1 MHIENE
7 VKYDFSDVLIKPKR
21 SYYTSRKEV
30 DLERTFKFKW
40 SDLVWKGIPVM
51 ASNMDTVGTIGSA
64 KVLSK
69 HNTLTCLHK
78 FHTAKELHK
87 IPKVIKKNVAITI
100 GVAEGLQILYEIGK
114 DLKDFNYICI
124 DVANGY
130 TEQFSE
136 FIRKVRSEFE
146 EKIII
151 AGNVCTPEMTEQLI
165 LSGADIVKVGIGG
178 GSACITRNVAGVGI
192 PQLSAVIDCSDA
204 AHGVGGMVM
213 SDGGCTCSGDISK
226 AFGANAD
233 FVMLGGLLAGHD
245 ENSETITE
253 NINTGEKTVEFYG
266 MASSTALD
274 KFYSNNKGKDYKA
287 CEGKHVTIP
296 YKGALEN
303 TLLDLLGGIRSTC
316 TYIGAKKIKDISKCT
331 TFVCVNNQL
340 NNIFR

>member
-40 SDLVWKGIPVM
+40 SDLVWKGIPVV

-78 FHTAKELHK
+78 FHTAEELLK

-114 DLKDFNYICI
+114 DLKYFNYICI

-204 AHGVGGMVM
+204 AHGIGGMVM

-331 TFVCVNNQL
+331 TFVCVSNQL
-340 NNIFR
+340 NNVFQ

>member
-1 MHIENE
+1 MHIDNE
-7 VKYDFSDVLIKPKR
+7 IKYDFSDVLIKPKR

-30 DLERTFKFKW
+30 DLEREFKFKW
-40 SDLVWKGIPVM
+40 SKHVWKGIPVV
-51 ASNMDTVGTIGSA
+51 ASNMDTVGTVNTA

-69 HNTLTCLHK
+69 YNTLTCLHK
-78 FHTAKELHK
+78 FHSSEELLK
-87 IPKVIKKNVAITI
+87 IPDKIKNNVAITI
-100 GVAEGLQILYEIGK
+100 GIAEGLNILY
-114 DLKDFNYICI
+114 DLEEKERLFKIICI

-130 TEQFSE
+130 TEQFSD
-136 FIRKVRSEFE
+136 FVKKVRSEFE
-146 EKIII
+146 DKIII

-192 PQLSAVIDCSDA
+192 PQLSAVIECSDA
-204 AHGVGGMVM
+204 AHGIGGMVM

-245 ENSETITE
+245 ENSMSVNE
-253 NINTGEKTVEFYG
+253 NKKTGEKTVEFYG
-266 MASSTALD
+266 MASNKALD
-274 KFYSNNKGKDYKA
+274 KYYSNNIGKEYKA
-287 CEGKHVTIP
+287 SEGKLVQIQ
-296 YKGALEN
+296 YKGPIEN
-303 TLLDLLGGIRSTC
+303 TLLDLLGGVRSTC

-340 NNIFR
+340 NNVFN

>member
-40 SDLVWKGIPVM
+40 SDLVWKGIPVV

-78 FHTAKELHK
+78 FHTAEELLK

-287 CEGKHVTIP
+287 SEGKHVTIP

>member
-40 SDLVWKGIPVM
+40 SDLVWKGIPVV

-78 FHTAKELHK
+78 FHTAEELLK

-245 ENSETITE
+245 ENSETIAE

-331 TFVCVNNQL
+331 TFICVNNQL
-340 NNIFR
+340 NNVFR

>member
-1 MHIENE
+1 MHIEKE

-30 DLERTFKFKW
+30 DLERKFKFKW
-40 SDLVWKGIPVM
+40 SELTWKGIPVV

-69 HNTLTCLHK
+69 YNTLTCLHK
-78 FHTAKELHK
+78 FHTAEELLK
-87 IPKVIKKNVAITI
+87 IPNSIKKNVAITI
-100 GVAEGLQILYEIGK
+100 GIAEGLQILYELGERVK
-114 DLKDFNYICI
+114 LFNFICI

-130 TEQFSE
+130 TEQFSD
-136 FIRKVRSEFE
+136 FIKQVRAEFE
-146 EKIII
+146 KKIII

-204 AHGVGGMVM
+204 AHGIGGMVM

-253 NINTGEKTVEFYG
+253 NKSTGEKTVEFYG
-266 MASSTALD
+266 MASSFALE
-274 KFYSNNKGKDYKA
+274 KYYRENKGKDYKA
-287 CEGKHVTIP
+287 NEGKLVKIP
-296 YKGALEN
+296 YKGALEY
-303 TLLDLLGGIRSTC
+303 TLLDLLGGVRSTC

-340 NNIFR
+340 NKFYT

>member
-40 SDLVWKGIPVM
+40 SKLVWKGIPVV
-51 ASNMDTVGTIGSA
+51 ASNMDTVGTVDSA
-64 KVLSK
+64 KILSK
-69 HNTLTCLHK
+69 YNTLTCLHK
-78 FHTAKELHK
+78 FHTAEEMLK
-87 IPKVIKKNVAITI
+87 IPNSVRKNVAITI
-100 GVAEGLQILYEIGK
+100 GIAEGLQILHELGDNIK
-114 DLKDFNYICI
+114 HFNFICI

-130 TEQFSE
+130 TEQFSD

-146 EKIII
+146 DKIII

-178 GSACITRNVAGVGI
+178 GSACLTRNVAGVGI

-204 AHGVGGMVM
+204 AHGIGGMVM

-245 ENSETITE
+245 ENSGSITE
-253 NINTGEKTVEFYG
+253 NKITGEKTVEFYG

-274 KFYSNNKGKDYKA
+274 KYYSNKKGKDYKA
-287 CEGKHVTIP
+287 SEGKLVKIP
-296 YKGALEN
+296 YKGALED
-303 TLLDLLGGIRSTC
+303 TLLDLLGGVRSTC

-340 NNIFR
+340 NNVFV

>member
-40 SDLVWKGIPVM
+40 SDLVWKGIPVV

-78 FHTAKELHK
+78 FHTAEELLK

-204 AHGVGGMVM
+204 AHGIGGMVM

-266 MASSTALD
+266 MASSTALN

-303 TLLDLLGGIRSTC
+303 TLLDLLGGVRSTC

-331 TFVCVNNQL
+331 TFICVNNQL
-340 NNIFR
+340 NNVFR

>member
-30 DLERTFKFKW
+30 DLERTFRFKW
-40 SDLVWKGIPVM
+40 SDLVWKGIPVV

-78 FHTAKELHK
+78 FHTAEELLK

-233 FVMLGGLLAGHD
+233 FVMLGGLLAGHN

-253 NINTGEKTVEFYG
+253 NIKTGEKTVEFYG
-266 MASSTALD
+266 MASNTALD

-287 CEGKHVTIP
+287 SEGKHVTIP
-296 YKGALEN
+296 YKGGLEN

>member
-30 DLERTFKFKW
+30 DLEREFKFKW
-40 SDLVWKGIPVM
+40 SNLTWKGIPVV
-51 ASNMDTVGTIGSA
+51 ASNMDTVGTIGTA
-64 KVLSK
+64 EILSK

-78 FHTAKELHK
+78 FHSADELMK
-87 IPKVIKKNVAITI
+87 IPSNIKKNVAITI
-100 GVAEGLQILYEIGK
+100 GIAEGLKILYELG
-114 DLKDFNYICI
+114 DDEQLFDFICI

-130 TEQFSE
+130 TEQFSD
-136 FIRKVRSEFE
+136 FIKKVRSEFK

-192 PQLSAVIDCSDA
+192 PQLSAVIECSDA
-204 AHGVGGMVM
+204 AHGIGGMVM

-245 ENSETITE
+245 ENSISISE
-253 NINTGEKTVEFYG
+253 NKKTGEKTVEFYG
-266 MASSTALD
+266 MASNTALD
-274 KFYSNNKGKDYKA
+274 KYYENNKGKDYKA
-287 CEGKHVTIP
+287 SEGKHVKIP
-296 YKGALEN
+296 YRGPLED
-303 TLLDLLGGIRSTC
+303 TLLDLLGGVRSTC

-331 TFVCVNNQL
+331 TFVCVNNQV
-340 NNIFR
+340 NNFYT

>member
-78 FHTAKELHK
+78 FHTAEELLK
-87 IPKVIKKNVAITI
+87 IPKSIKKNVAITI

-316 TYIGAKKIKDISKCT
+316 TYIGAKNIKDISKCT
-331 TFVCVNNQL
+331 TFICVNNQL
-340 NNIFR
+340 NNVFR

>member
-40 SDLVWKGIPVM
+40 SDLVWKGIPVV

-78 FHTAKELHK
+78 FHTAEELLK

-266 MASSTALD
+266 MASSTALN

-331 TFVCVNNQL
+331 TFICVNNQL
-340 NNIFR
+340 NNVFR